1 MKRVIYYFTG
11 TGNSMRAARVIAG
24 KLTDTAIISMRCD
37 PKTVPASDCEVIGFV
52 FPVYHWTIPAP
63 AVQFIEQLEINA
75 DAYIFAVAMPSFIVG
90 VPTARPSPERPI
102 PT

>member
-24 KLTDTAIISMRCD
+24 KLTDTTIISMRCD
-37 PKTVPASDCEVIGFV
+37 PKTVPASDCEVVGFV

-63 AVQFIEQLEINA
+63 AVRFIEQLEIDPN
-75 DAYIFAVAMPSFIVG
+75 AYIFAVAMLNYFV
-90 VPTARPSPERPI
+90 
-102 PT
+102 